1 MGLGQVVSEDDSK
14 ALEATNDAVEAK
26 ESVLCPVCG
35 MEASAT
41 GGPTVHVAHGD
52 QAIHTCSMFHA
63 HQVHDQILLFR
74 DDKSAAAAPE
84 EQGEAPRDEG
94 FCTGPGTTMLNGF
107 GFTQGVSPCILLWF
121 PGWVLNSRWRYL
133 LGCLLVALTAIFNE
147 YLLQLRRVLR
157 KESSIKRAAANGATA
172 SEVTQLLRSTSAGM
186 PLAQTCAPAWFR
198 TLSADKQHAVHC
210 FLHGFTILIAYMLML
225 VSMTYDYVLFA
236 CCILGYVAGHYI
248 YGERRDAAVDSELSF
263 PSS

>member
-1 MGLGQVVSEDDSK
+1 MVSGDKDAA
-14 ALEATNDAVEAK
+14 ALKQLETVTEAK
-26 ESVLCPVCG
+26 EADESVLCPVCG

-41 GGPTVHVAHGD
+41 GGPMVRMAHGD
-52 QAIHTCSMFHA
+52 QAVHTCSMFHA
-63 HQVHDQILLFR
+63 HQVHDQIMLFR
-74 DDKSAAAAPE
+74 DGKRDGAAGRGEEGGAAAQA
-84 EQGEAPRDEG
+84 AG

-121 PGWVLNSRWRYL
+121 PGWVLNTPWRYL
-133 LGCLLVALTAIFNE
+133 SGCCLVALTAVFNE

-157 KESSIKRAAANGATA
+157 KESSLKRAGAAGAGA
-172 SEVTQLLRSTSAGM
+172 SEVTQLLRSTSATAM
-186 PLAQTCAPAWFR
+186 PLAQTCAPVWFR
-198 TLSADKQHAVHC
+198 TLSPDKQHAIHC

-236 CCILGYVAGHYI
+236 CCIVGYVAGHYI
-248 YGERRDAAVDSELSF
+248 YGERRDAVGDLSF